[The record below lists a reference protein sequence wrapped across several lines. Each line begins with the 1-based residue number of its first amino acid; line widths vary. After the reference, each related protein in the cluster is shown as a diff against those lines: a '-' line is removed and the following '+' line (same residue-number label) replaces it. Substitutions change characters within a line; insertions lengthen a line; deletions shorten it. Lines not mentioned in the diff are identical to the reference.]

1 MRMMTTRTLGM
12 AEAWNRGDAEGF
24 AARFSESADFIAFE
38 GTHLKGRDE
47 IVAFHEH
54 IFATVVKG
62 FRLDPTVR
70 FVRPVSRDVAVFHWA
85 VAITLAGH
93 ERPSLG
99 RESMQLFIAVRGG
112 ETWLAEAM
120 QNSRQ
125 LTLELQAL
133 LDAYDAPDDR

>member
-1 MRMMTTRTLGM
+1 M

-24 AARFSESADFIAFE
+24 AARFSDTADFIAFE

-62 FRLDPTVR
+62 SRLDPTVR
-70 FVRPVSRDVAVFHWA
+70 FVRPVSRDVAVIHSA

-99 RESMQLFIAVRGG
+99 RESMQLFVAVRNG
-112 ETWLAEAM
+112 ETWRAEAM
-120 QNSRQ
+120 QNARQ

-133 LDAYDAPDDR
+133 LDAHDAPDDH